1 MYNMNLN
8 SNRLIFKHY
17 TKIDFNDFKA
27 ILMDDEIMKHIS
39 GKGNSEKVTKNKF
52 KKVLKTNS
60 ENNNLGFFN
69 ITLKETKHLVGFAK
83 LVAMDDSLEI
93 GYALL
98 KKQWGKGFASEI
110 TKNLIIHAKNHFP
123 EKEIIAIVNLGND
136 ASKNVLI
143 KQQFIKYNTGI
154 LDGFE
159 VEYFK
164 LAH

>member
-1 MYNMNLN
+1 MILT
-8 SNRLIFKHY
+8 SKRLIFKHY
-17 TKIDFNDFKA
+17 TKIDFNDFKV
-27 ILMDDEIMKHIS
+27 ILMNDEIMKHIS
-39 GKGNSEKVTKNKF
+39 GKGNSKKLTKEKF
-52 KKVLKTNS
+52 KNVLKTNS
-60 ENNNLGFFN
+60 QAKNSGFFN
-69 ITLKETKHLVGFAK
+69 VTLKESEYLVGFAK
-83 LVAMDDSLEI
+83 LVHMGDDIEI

-98 KKQWGKGFASEI
+98 KEQWGKGFASEI
-110 TKNLIIHAKNHFP
+110 TKNLIIHAKKHFP
-123 EKEIIAIVNLGND
+123 EKKIIAIVNLGND

>member
-1 MYNMNLN
+1 MYNMNLT
-8 SNRLIFKHY
+8 SKRLIFKHY
-17 TKIDFNDFKA
+17 TKIDFNYFKV
-27 ILMDDEIMKHIS
+27 ILMNDEIMRHIS
-39 GKGNSEKVTKNKF
+39 GKGNSEKLTQEKF
-52 KKVLKTNS
+52 KKVLNTNS
-60 ENNNLGFFN
+60 ENKNLGFFN
-69 ITLKETKHLVGFAK
+69 VTLKETKHLVGFAK
-83 LVAMDDSLEI
+83 LVHMDGSLEI

-110 TKNLIIHAKNHFP
+110 TKNLIIHAKKHFP
-123 EKEIIAIVNLGND
+123 EKEIIAIVNLGNA

>member
-1 MYNMNLN
+1 MNLI

-17 TKIDFNDFKA
+17 TKNDFNDFKV
-27 ILMDDEIMKHIS
+27 ILMNDEIMKHIS
-39 GKGNSEKVTKNKF
+39 GKGNSEKLTQEKF
-52 KKVLKTNS
+52 NKVLKTNS
-60 ENNNLGFFN
+60 ENKNLGFFN
-69 ITLKETKHLVGFAK
+69 VTLKETKRLVGFAK
-83 LVAMDDSLEI
+83 LVHIDDSLEI

-98 KKQWGKGFASEI
+98 RKQWGKGFASEI
-110 TKNLIIHAKNHFP
+110 TKNLIIHAKEHFP

-159 VEYFK
+159 VEYYK
-164 LAH
+164 LPH

>member
-1 MYNMNLN
+1 MNLI

-17 TKIDFNDFKA
+17 SKIDFDDFKA
-27 ILMDDEIMKHIS
+27 ILMNDEIMKNIS
-39 GKGNSEKVTKNKF
+39 GKGNSKKVTKEKF
-52 KKVLKTNS
+52 KNVLKTNS
-60 ENNNLGFFN
+60 ENKNLGFFN

-83 LVAMDDSLEI
+83 LVHLDDAIEI

-98 KKQWGKGFASEI
+98 KMQWGKGFASEI
-110 TKNLIIHAKNHFP
+110 TKNLIIHAKKHYP
-123 EKEIIAIVNLGND
+123 EKKIIAIVNSGNN

-143 KQQFIKYNTGI
+143 KQQFIKYNTEI

>member
-1 MYNMNLN
+1 MNLI
-8 SNRLIFKHY
+8 SDRLIFKHY
-17 TKIDFNDFKA
+17 SKIDFNDFKA
-27 ILMDDEIMKHIS
+27 VLMNDEVMKHIS
-39 GKGNSEKVTKNKF
+39 GKGNSEKVTREKF

-60 ENNNLGFFN
+60 ENKNLGFYN

-83 LVAMDDSLEI
+83 LVHLDDAIEI

-98 KKQWGKGFASEI
+98 KMHWGRGFASEI
-110 TKNLIIHAKNHFP
+110 TKNLIIHAKKHFP
-123 EKEIIAIVNLGND
+123 NKEIIGIVNLGNN
-136 ASKNVLI
+136 ASKNVLK
-143 KQQFIKYNTGI
+143 KQQFIIYDTGI